1 MPALENQ
8 ATNVRTKSVYEPA
21 EPSDGRRVLVTQ
33 YWPRGIPKTAVDE
46 YVRKHGPSR
55 ELLHAFKRGVIDW
68 AAYETRYLQEMQNE
82 DSQSEIR
89 RLADAALHETITLM
103 CVCKDERICHRTLLR
118 NLILDAGESLA

>member
-1 MPALENQ
+1 MPALESQ

-33 YWPRGIPKTAVDE
+33 YWPRGIPKTAVNK
-46 YVRKHGPSR
+46 YVRKLGPSR
-55 ELLHAFKRGVIDW
+55 ELLHAFKRGEIGW

-89 RLADAALHETITLM
+89 RLADAAQHETITLM
-103 CVCKDERICHRTLLR
+103 CVCRDETICHRSLLR
-118 NLILDAGESLA
+118 DLILNSHDN